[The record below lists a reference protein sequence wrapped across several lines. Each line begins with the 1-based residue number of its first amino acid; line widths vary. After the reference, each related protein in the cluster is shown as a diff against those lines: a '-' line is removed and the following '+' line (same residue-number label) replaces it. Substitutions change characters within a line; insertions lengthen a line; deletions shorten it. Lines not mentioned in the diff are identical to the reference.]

1 MASIFTK
8 NQEVRLKAPAVQGP
22 VTNFRMNDEGE
33 IMCFVTW
40 TDADGVSHQ
49 RWFKE
54 SDLEA
59 AQ

>member
-8 NQEVRLKAPAVQGP
+8 NQTVRLKAPLIEGP

-33 IMCFVTW
+33 IMCFVSW
-40 TDADGVSHQ
+40 TDENGNTQQ

-59 AQ
+59 VA